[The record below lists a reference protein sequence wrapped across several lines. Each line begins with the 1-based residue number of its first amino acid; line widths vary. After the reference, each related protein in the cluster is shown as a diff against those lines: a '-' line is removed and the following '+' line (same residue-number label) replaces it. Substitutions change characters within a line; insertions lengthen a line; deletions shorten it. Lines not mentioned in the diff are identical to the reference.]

1 MKISPIRY
9 NYNQSF
15 LGFRSEKDNENKG
28 FVDTINSKIPTS
40 FTRTQVAGS
49 VLFAVFVGMG
59 LRHGKIKSEKYKNL
73 KLSEELEHAKN
84 KFSNFIE
91 NSLTPKDL
99 REKIYEKFSQKIA

>member
-40 FTRTQVAGS
+40 FTRTQV
-49 VLFAVFVGMG
+49 VRCFCWNG
-59 LRHGKIKSEKYKNL
+59 LTTW
-73 KLSEELEHAKN
+73 KN
-84 KFSNFIE
+84 KV
-91 NSLTPKDL
+91 
-99 REKIYEKFSQKIA
+99 RKI